1 MRISIVVTMVAACLF
16 MFQCR
21 TGQTSVQETKPVQ
34 EVEKY
39 SDATHFRA
47 VYGEAA
53 MKYEFK
59 GTTLN
64 DFRRW
69 QNNFR
74 PALKRL
80 LGLDLIESD
89 LKNYQPKSRL
99 LSTEDLG
106 YALREHWVIWTEPT
120 VPLPFILMRPKGAG
134 NNCALVITPHG
145 HSKSTELYAGIYRD
159 DKERESGET
168 GERNVAVQA
177 VREGYF
183 AIAPTTRGFGTT
195 RSEEDLKSDAAY
207 SCRSL
212 LLQDILVGRTPIGD
226 RVWDMS
232 RLIDWAL
239 KNLPVDPS
247 KIVMTGNSGGGTV
260 TLFAAAI
267 DTRIA
272 VAIPSSYF
280 CTFTGSIGAMR
291 HCECNYVPRIMEL
304 GEMADVA
311 GLIAPRPFCAVQGK
325 KDGIFPIEESRKA
338 YAHLK
343 QIYAAS
349 GSGSNCELYEG
360 AEGHRYYKAGVWPF
374 VKKHLYSGE

>member
-1 MRISIVVTMVAACLF
+1 MHISKAVSIIAVCMLVV
-16 MFQCR
+16 QCR
-21 TGQTSVQETKPVQ
+21 TSQSTVDENKPFR
-34 EVEKY
+34 EVEQFNE
-39 SDATHFRA
+39 AVHFRA
-47 VYGEAA
+47 VYDEAE

-59 GTTLN
+59 GSTAD
-64 DFRRW
+64 DFRKW
-69 QNNFR
+69 QNSFR
-74 PALKRL
+74 PELKKL
-80 LGLDLIESD
+80 LGIDLIESE
-89 LKNYQPKSRL
+89 LKNYKPKSRL
-99 LSTEDLG
+99 VSTEDLG
-106 YALREHWVIWTEPT
+106 FAQREHWVIWTEPT

-134 NNCALVITPHG
+134 MNRGLVITPHG
-145 HSKSTELYAGIYRD
+145 HSKNTELYAGIYHD
-159 DKERESGET
+159 EKERESGEA
-168 GERNVAVQA
+168 GERNVAIQA
-177 VREGYF
+177 VNEGYF
-183 AIAPTTRGFGTT
+183 AIAPTTRGFGAT
-195 RSEEDLKSDAAY
+195 RSDEDLKNDAAY

-239 KNLPVDPS
+239 KNLPVDPA

-272 VAIPSSYF
+272 VAVPSSYF

-325 KDGIFPIEESRKA
+325 KDNIFPIEESRKA
-338 YAHLK
+338 FAHLT

-349 GSGSNCELYEG
+349 GYGSNCELYEG

-374 VKKHLYSGE
+374 VKKHLNP